1 MIITLPSFI
10 LKKGKLIMKQI
21 KAFVQRKKLDSVIDA
36 IEKEGVGGLTVIQAQ
51 GRGKGERPMIGDP
64 RGTGSH
70 KAQFNTLESIVVV
83 VDDSKVEPV
92 TKAITKAAST
102 GSKGDG
108 KIFVIPVEE
117 SIDIG
122 TKRKGPTVL

>member
-1 MIITLPSFI
+1 
-10 LKKGKLIMKQI
+10 MKQI

-83 VDDSKVEPV
+83 VDDSKVESI
-92 TKAITKAAST
+92 TNAITSAAST

-122 TKRKGPTVL
+122 TKLKGPNVL